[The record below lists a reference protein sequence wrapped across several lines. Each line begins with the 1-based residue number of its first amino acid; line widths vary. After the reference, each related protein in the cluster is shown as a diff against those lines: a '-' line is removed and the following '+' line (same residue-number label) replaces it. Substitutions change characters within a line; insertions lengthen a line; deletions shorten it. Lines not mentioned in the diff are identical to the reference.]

1 MLGPLAMNLIPALV
15 GEDNWFRKNVI
26 RFCPSRNHIGWT
38 SAIWPF
44 SETYTNRRGPTALG
58 MLVYSWTWL
67 GKKLCLDGVWVHI
80 TLELTPAISREQ
92 TDHEEPGGG
101 GNEVTWLGQE
111 EVQKEGEWGSAG
123 CWGRELIRAMHS
135 GQAEKKRQTSDRRR
149 MTSLPA
155 SALDW
160 Q

>member
-67 GKKLCLDGVWVHI
+67 GKKLWLNGVWVHI

-92 TDHEEPGGG
+92 TDHEEPGRGKWGDMTRSGRSTERGG
-101 GNEVTWLGQE
+101 VGKCRVLGERTHQGDA
-111 EVQKEGEWGSAG
+111 QWTGW
-123 CWGRELIRAMHS
+123 
-135 GQAEKKRQTSDRRR
+135 KKTADK
-149 MTSLPA
+149 
-155 SALDW
+155 W
-160 Q
+160 